1 VPFNKEWHL
10 FLDLSFLLT
19 APALKINFPASFFL
33 QFTDICKSLLIQG
46 NVSSINNL
54 LFMRWKL
61 PIFTRNYYFIATASF
76 LVWMLFFDANDFI
89 SQYQMREKVKD
100 LEEKKQFYLEKIEE
114 VKEDR
119 KELLSNPKLLEK
131 FAREKYL
138 MKRPSEEVFVV
149 VEEEN

>member
-1 VPFNKEWHL
+1 
-10 FLDLSFLLT
+10 
-19 APALKINFPASFFL
+19 
-33 QFTDICKSLLIQG
+33 
-46 NVSSINNL
+46 
-54 LFMRWKL
+54 MRWKL